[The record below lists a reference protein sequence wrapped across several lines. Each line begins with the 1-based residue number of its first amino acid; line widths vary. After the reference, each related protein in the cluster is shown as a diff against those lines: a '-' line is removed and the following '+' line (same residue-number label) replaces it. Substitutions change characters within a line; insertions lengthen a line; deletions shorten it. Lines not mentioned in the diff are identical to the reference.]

1 MKRKEPIEARNQGR
15 ERSRPARTERALEP
29 AREPEFRIDARD
41 LEFLRSIGIDPTRR
55 LKSRRARR

>member
-1 MKRKEPIEARNQGR
+1 MKRRESIEAHSG
-15 ERSRPARTERALEP
+15 RSRSTHRDREQAPE
-29 AREPEFRIDARD
+29 REPEFRIDARD

>member
-1 MKRKEPIEARNQGR
+1 MKRKEPMEAGNRAR
-15 ERSRPARTERALEP
+15 DPLRPVRLERALEP

>member
-1 MKRKEPIEARNQGR
+1 MKRKEPIEAESRGPN
-15 ERSRPARTERALEP
+15 RSLPARLERALEP
-29 AREPEFRIDARD
+29 VREPEFRIDARD